1 MEKIN
6 NNIKKSEKN
15 KKNKDSHKHHHHRRL
30 SIDKINTRFLDFIRK
45 AKCTSNDQSMK
56 DMKLNSINISNM
68 KESENTEISI
78 DKKIFKKRTSSN
90 ISASKIEQNYY
101 KNKLEKFPKPKKYA
115 NNNNIN
121 N

>member
-78 DKKIFKKRTSSN
+78 DKKIFKKRTSNN
-90 ISASKIEQNYY
+90 ISASKIERNYY
-101 KNKLEKFPKPKKYA
+101 KFLLIKDFIILIFIYSY
-115 NNNNIN
+115 IH
-121 N
+121 